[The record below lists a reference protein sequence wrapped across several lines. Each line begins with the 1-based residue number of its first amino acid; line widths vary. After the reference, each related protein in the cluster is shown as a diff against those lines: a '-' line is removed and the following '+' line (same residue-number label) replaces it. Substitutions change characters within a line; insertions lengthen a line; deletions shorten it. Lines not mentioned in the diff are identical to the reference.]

1 MNQKPIMGF
10 KIILPILKLL
20 LIASISPLFSPC
32 SPCSP
37 WFDTVSI
44 MRVVVSGGGSGGHI
58 FPALAVAQSV
68 QKLQPDA
75 EVLYIGGA
83 SGMECQVVPAR
94 GVRFQAVTAKKL
106 RKVISPSTVGVLL
119 SLWKGYREA
128 QGHLRAFGADAVV
141 GTGGYVAAG
150 AVLAG
155 AKLGLPTVI
164 VSPDV
169 VPGRTNKF
177 LARYVN
183 RICIAFEATGAS
195 FPAAKT
201 VLTGL
206 PLREGVVAPIE
217 VTPEQARTN
226 FDNLSPDVFTVVV
239 IGGSQGARA
248 VNTIVLEAAP
258 HLLKA
263 GVQIL
268 HQTGARNFE
277 QVRET
282 AQAKQIWGRQG
293 YAATAFLEEAQVPLA
308 LRAADV
314 LVCRGGIS
322 TLSEAMVNGLPSIV
336 IPLPTAYADHQTFNA
351 KVLETAGAGLLRA
364 ENMLTASNLTADLL
378 TLRDNSEK
386 RTQMREAMLQLGR
399 PQAADLVAQEV
410 FQLIRK

>member
-1 MNQKPIMGF
+1 MVR
-10 KIILPILKLL
+10 L
-20 LIASISPLFSPC
+20 
-32 SPCSP
+32 
-37 WFDTVSI
+37 

-68 QKLQPDA
+68 VKLQPDA

-106 RKVISPSTVGVLL
+106 RKVLSPSTFGVAL

-128 QGHLRAFGADAVV
+128 RGHLKAFGAEAVV

-164 VSPDV
+164 VAPDV
-169 VPGRTNKF
+169 VPGRTNKL
-177 LARYVN
+177 LARYAS
-183 RICIAFEATGAS
+183 RICIAFEPTRAS

-206 PLREGVVAPIE
+206 PLREGVVAPLD
-217 VTPEQARTN
+217 VTPEQARST
-226 FDNLSPDVFTVVV
+226 FDYLNPDAFTVVV

-248 VNTIVLEAAP
+248 VNTIVLEAVP
-258 HLLKA
+258 QLLEA
-263 GVQIL
+263 GVQVL
-268 HQTGARNFE
+268 HQTGAKNLE
-277 QVRET
+277 QVREA
-282 AQAKQIWGRQG
+282 AQAKQIWERQG
-293 YAATAFLEEAQVPLA
+293 YLATAFLDEAQVPLA

-322 TLSEAMVNGLPSIV
+322 TLSEAMVNGLPAIV
-336 IPLPTAYADHQTFNA
+336 VPLPTAYADHQTFNA
-351 KVLETAGAGLLRA
+351 RVLDTAGAGLLRP
-364 ENMLTASNLTADLL
+364 ESELTASNLIADLL
-378 TLRDNSEK
+378 ALRDNSGRRAKMQTE
-386 RTQMREAMLQLGR
+386 MLQLAR

-410 FQLIRK
+410 FQLIRKQQIWK

>member
-1 MNQKPIMGF
+1 
-10 KIILPILKLL
+10 
-20 LIASISPLFSPC
+20 
-32 SPCSP
+32 
-37 WFDTVSI
+37 

-68 QKLQPDA
+68 QKLRPEA

-106 RKVISPSTVGVLL
+106 RKVASLSTIGVMA

-128 QGHLRAFGADAVV
+128 QGHLREFGAEAVV

-155 AKLGLPTVI
+155 AKMGLPTII

-169 VPGRTNKF
+169 VPGRTNRL
-177 LARYVN
+177 LARYAR
-183 RICIAFEATGAS
+183 RICIAFEPTRAS
-195 FPAAKT
+195 FPANKT
-201 VLTGL
+201 VVTGL
-206 PLREGVVAPIE
+206 PLREGVVAPPD
-217 VTPEQARTN
+217 VTPAQARLS
-226 FDNLSPDVFTVVV
+226 FDNLNPDAFTVVV

-248 VNTIVLEAAP
+248 VNNMVLEAAP
-258 HLLKA
+258 RLLES

-277 QVRET
+277 QVREA
-282 AQAKQIWGRQG
+282 AQSKQIWGRQG
-293 YAATAFLEEAQVPLA
+293 YMATAFLDEVQVPLA

-322 TLSEAMVNGLPSIV
+322 TLSEAMVNGLPSLV

-351 KVLETAGAGLLRA
+351 RVLETAGAGILRA
-364 ENMLTASNLTADLL
+364 ENSLTASNLMADLL
-378 TLRDNSEK
+378 ALRDDPN
-386 RTQMREAMLQLGR
+386 RRATMRAEMLQLGR
-399 PQAADLVAQEV
+399 PHAADLVAQEV

>member
-1 MNQKPIMGF
+1 
-10 KIILPILKLL
+10 
-20 LIASISPLFSPC
+20 
-32 SPCSP
+32 
-37 WFDTVSI
+37 

-68 QKLQPDA
+68 QRLRPDA

-83 SGMECQVVPAR
+83 SGMECQVVPQR

-106 RKVISPSTVGVLL
+106 RKVMSPSTLSVMV

-128 QGHLRAFGADAVV
+128 QGHLRAFGAEAVV

-164 VSPDV
+164 VAPDV
-169 VPGRTNKF
+169 VPGRTNKM
-177 LARYVN
+177 LARYAK
-183 RICIAFEATGAS
+183 RICIAFEPTRAS
-195 FPAAKT
+195 FPAEKT

-206 PLREGVVAPIE
+206 PLREGVVAPPD
-217 VTPEQARTN
+217 VTQEQARQS
-226 FDNLSPDVFTVVV
+226 FENLNPDVFTIVV

-248 VNTIVLEAAP
+248 VNTLVIEATP
-258 HLLKA
+258 KLLKA
-263 GVQIL
+263 GIQIL

-277 QVRET
+277 QVREA

-293 YAATAFLEEAQVPLA
+293 YMATAFLDEAQVPLA

-322 TLSEAMVNGLPSIV
+322 TLSEAMVNGLPSLV

-351 KVLETAGAGLLRA
+351 RVLESAGAGLLRA
-364 ENMLTASNLTADLL
+364 ENELTASNLTADLL
-378 TLRDNSEK
+378 SLRNDPARRAN
-386 RTQMREAMLQLGR
+386 MRSAMLQLAR

>member
-1 MNQKPIMGF
+1 
-10 KIILPILKLL
+10 
-20 LIASISPLFSPC
+20 
-32 SPCSP
+32 
-37 WFDTVSI
+37 

-58 FPALAVAQSV
+58 FPAVAVAQSV
-68 QKLQPDA
+68 VKLQPDA

-106 RKVISPSTVGVLL
+106 RKVLSPSTIGVML

-128 QGHLRAFGADAVV
+128 RGHLRTFGAEAVV

-164 VSPDV
+164 VAPDV
-169 VPGRTNKF
+169 VPGRTNKM
-177 LARYVN
+177 LARYAS
-183 RICIAFEATGAS
+183 RICIAFEATRAS

-206 PLREGVVAPIE
+206 PLREGVVAPLD
-217 VTPEQARTN
+217 VTPEQARTA
-226 FDNLSPDVFTVVV
+226 FDHLNPDAFTVVV

-258 HLLKA
+258 QLLKA

-268 HQTGARNFE
+268 HQTGAKNLE
-277 QVRET
+277 QVREA

-293 YAATAFLEEAQVPLA
+293 YLATAFLDEAQVPLA

-322 TLSEAMVNGLPSIV
+322 TLSEAMVNGLPAIV
-336 IPLPTAYADHQTFNA
+336 VPLPTAYADHQTFNA
-351 KVLETAGAGLLRA
+351 LVLETAGAGLLRA
-364 ENMLTASNLTADLL
+364 ENQLSASNLIADLL
-378 TLRDNSEK
+378 ALRDDAARRDK
-386 RTQMREAMLQLGR
+386 MRGAMLQLAR

-410 FQLIRK
+410 FRLIRK